1 MFWSCSPFMDHTATL
16 PFEGSNSN
24 TDYMNGISS
33 CPIHHYSYFVE
44 MKHQEL
50 PPVDFLVDR
59 MFVSDN
65 NSCLAI
71 QSGNSKYLLDLISE
85 NNGGKN
91 HLLITSSSMYES

>member
-1 MFWSCSPFMDHTATL
+1 MHWSCSPFADHAATL
-16 PFEGSNSN
+16 PVEGSNSK
-24 TDYMNGISS
+24 TGHMNRISS

-50 PPVDFLVDR
+50 PLVDFLVDR

-65 NSCLAI
+65 SSCLAI